1 MCLVFVASP
10 KFQDPCSPRSSHH
23 SGGCGSP
30 TCPWF
35 LSPSSSEV
43 CWFRDRLRR
52 AAGGGSRQRSGSE
65 HGPLPGSPYAAG
77 GGGAGGLALALTPA
91 LCWFR
96 GAHLP
101 LACGPPFFWKSGWCL
116 QGPEKCLLGKQ
127 VNRVQLHVCRVE
139 TGPHLES
146 VNSDYL
152 KNSRNTRV
160 VQQREG

>member
-1 MCLVFVASP
+1 MWLVP
-10 KFQDPCSPRSSHH
+10 N
-23 SGGCGSP
+23 
-30 TCPWF
+30 
-35 LSPSSSEV
+35 
-43 CWFRDRLRR
+43 FRTRVHREAHTIPG
-52 AAGGGSRQRSGSE
+52 AAGLPRVPGFSVQARLKFAGSE
-65 HGPLPGSPYAAG
+65 TGSAGQQAVGPDNVQALSTAPSPAAPTLR